1 MGRGTEPAR
10 RFATDSHTVR
20 ISAEM
25 LDIVAARFEC
35 ELLVHQP
42 VIAGDSIAVHGGS
55 GKPAER
61 AEAII
66 EGDDNDPLGADQDA
80 GVESRACTGNER
92 AAVDEDPNGE
102 PVVVAVRADGRR
114 DIEEE
119 TIFTEGR
126 RRRKLIDRLRTRA
139 ARRGRVEYRVRARR
153 SCGRRPTVRTGRR
166 VGVADALELVDH
178 TAAY

>member
-10 RFATDSHTVR
+10 RFAADRHPVR

-25 LDIVAARFEC
+25 TDIVADPFEC

-42 VIAGDSIAVHGGS
+42 VIAGDSIAVQGRI

-66 EGDDNDPLGADQDA
+66 DGDDNDPMGADQDA

-102 PVVVAVRADGRR
+102 PVVVAVRTDECRHMEYGKVDTMVQRW
-114 DIEEE
+114 
-119 TIFTEGR
+119 
-126 RRRKLIDRLRTRA
+126 RKLMALSRTTSTIHTL
-139 ARRGRVEYRVRARR
+139 VE
-153 SCGRRPTVRTGRR
+153 
-166 VGVADALELVDH
+166 
-178 TAAY
+178 